1 MEYDRI
7 PRPQEIYR
15 HFKGKLY
22 QIITLAQHSESNE
35 LLVVYQALYGDF
47 RIYARPLRSFIE
59 ELDSSK
65 YPDASQK
72 HRFELV
78 QTADIILTDK
88 DVSLSDNKTAAV
100 TEAADGDKDETG
112 TEVVSGGTAID
123 EVTTANQK
131 QEDAQSPSD
140 QGAYAVL
147 MRFLEADS
155 YSEKLDV
162 VYSGKK
168 YLNDRIINDMSM
180 ALDCTVEDGTLEERI
195 ESLIN
200 CLQALSRFEKKRLR

>member
-1 MEYDRI
+1 MEHDRI

-15 HFKGKLY
+15 DYKGKLY

-35 LLVVYQALYGDF
+35 LLVVYQALDGDF
-47 RIYARPLRSFIE
+47 GIYARPLASFVE
-59 ELDSSK
+59 ELDLIK
-65 YPDASQK
+65 YPKAKQRY
-72 HRFELV
+72 RFELV
-78 QTADIILTDK
+78 KTADIILTDK
-88 DVSLSDNKTAAV
+88 DKNRRWDNKT
-100 TEAADGDKDETG
+100 EIW
-112 TEVVSGGTAID
+112 SGS
-123 EVTTANQK
+123 ANPK
-131 QEDAQSPSD
+131 HEQSPSEKE
-140 QGAYAVL
+140 AYDCL
-147 MRFLEADS
+147 LRFLEADS

-162 VYSGKK
+162 VYSCKK